1 MYVEENQLLNGGGTG
16 TDLNGVYT
24 QATAYSAPITVA
36 APTKIDVLRLA
47 MLQAVIAE
55 LSGDRH
61 RGSPDRLGDHR
72 TDEGCGRQ
80 LPVR

>member
-16 TDLNGVYT
+16 TDLNGIYT

-36 APTKIDVLRLA
+36 APTKIDVLRLRCCRRS
-47 MLQAVIAE
+47 LAE
-55 LSGDRH
+55 YPATGIVLH
-61 RGSPDRLGDHR
+61 P
-72 TDEGCGRQ
+72 TDWATIELTKDCGRQ